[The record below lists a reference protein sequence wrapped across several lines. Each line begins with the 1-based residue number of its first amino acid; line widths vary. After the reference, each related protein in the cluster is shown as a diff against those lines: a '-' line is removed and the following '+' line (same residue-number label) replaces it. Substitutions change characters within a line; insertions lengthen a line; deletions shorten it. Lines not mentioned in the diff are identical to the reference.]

1 MKRKLSILALC
12 AFPLSGAAEG
22 TGTTS
27 QLLSTL
33 VTAANSD
40 DPIAVTQQAVEG
52 YALTSLNNELGN
64 YSASLLNDRLKYL
77 SLSVGRDRDE
87 VFLEGMSVYG
97 LYENRNWF
105 LFNQTSLINY
115 DGRNTLNFGLG
126 ARHINDPETIIVG
139 ANAFYDFEFGSEH
152 RRTGVGAE
160 ILTSLLQ
167 MRANYYIAATGERLV
182 DGVYE
187 EALSGNDLRLTY
199 ELPYF
204 YQSDFYLLTS
214 NWYDGR
220 GYSTFSREY
229 GLTAEIAPSLI
240 LELASTSDRG
250 RADRFSGSL
259 TYRFTLGSEPD
270 RRVPR
275 DGVFRFALEPVR
287 EMLYEPVQRENRI
300 MTKSVSLGVVVSG
313 Y

>member
-1 MKRKLSILALC
+1 MIRRISIFALC
-12 AFPLSGAAEG
+12 VCPLTVAAEG
-22 TGTTS
+22 PGTSS
-27 QLLSTL
+27 QLLSAL
-33 VTAANSD
+33 VTATNST
-40 DPIAVTQQAVEG
+40 DPIGVTQQALEG
-52 YALTSLNNELGN
+52 FALTTLNNELN
-64 YSASLLNDRLKYL
+64 HQSADLLNNRLKYL

-87 VFLEGMSVYG
+87 LFLEGMSVYG
-97 LYENRNWF
+97 LYENQNWF

-160 ILTSLLQ
+160 LLTSLLQ
-167 MRANYYIAATGERLV
+167 MRANYYISATGERLV

-199 ELPYF
+199 ELPFF

-229 GLTAEIAPSLI
+229 GLTAEIAPSLM

-250 RADRFSGSL
+250 RADRLSGSL

-300 MTKSVSLGVVVSG
+300 MKKTIALGVTASG
-313 Y
+313 F

>member
-1 MKRKLSILALC
+1 M
-12 AFPLSGAAEG
+12 
-22 TGTTS
+22 
-27 QLLSTL
+27 
-33 VTAANSD
+33 
-40 DPIAVTQQAVEG
+40 
-52 YALTSLNNELGN
+52 
-64 YSASLLNDRLKYL
+64 
-77 SLSVGRDRDE
+77 
-87 VFLEGMSVYG
+87 FLEGMSVYG
-97 LYENRNWF
+97 LYENQNWF

-126 ARHINDPETIIVG
+126 ARHINDTETIIVG

-300 MTKSVSLGVVVSG
+300 MRKSVSLGVVVSG

>member
-1 MKRKLSILALC
+1 MIRKLSILALC
-12 AFPLSGAAEG
+12 AFPLSVAAEG
-22 TGTTS
+22 TGTSS

-40 DPIAVTQQAVEG
+40 DPVTVTQQAVEG

-64 YSASLLNDRLKYL
+64 YSSSLLNDRLKYL

-97 LYENRNWF
+97 LYENQNWF
-105 LFNQTSLINY
+105 VFNQTSLVNY

-126 ARHINDPETIIVG
+126 ARHINDAETVIVG
-139 ANAFYDFEFGSEH
+139 ANAFYDFEFDSEH

-160 ILTSLLQ
+160 LLTSLLQ
-167 MRANYYIAATGERLV
+167 MRANYYISATGERLV

-199 ELPYF
+199 ELPFF
-204 YQSDFYLLTS
+204 YQSDIYLLTS

-229 GLTAEIAPSLI
+229 GVTAEVAPNLMV
-240 LELASTSDRG
+240 ELASTTDPG
-250 RADRFSGSL
+250 RASRLSASL
-259 TYRFTLGSEPD
+259 TYRLTFGAEPD

-275 DGVFRFALEPVR
+275 DGVFRFALDPVR

-300 MTKSVSLGVVVSG
+300 MKKTITLGVTASG
-313 Y
+313 F